1 MNSKGLKKALL
12 IGINYNADPNNK
24 LNGCINDVLSIQKQ
38 INKYYP
44 LCTNIRMLTDD
55 KPTPTTEPNRKNILD
70 GINWLLAD
78 LKPGDNIY
86 IHYSGHGGLMR
97 DRNRDETSGM
107 DSCIYPISGNK
118 IEVILDDELKA
129 LLANKIPKGCKCFVV
144 LDCCHSGTSL
154 DLRYNMN
161 CPTYGTLVI
170 TQDNKQT
177 ATNGSIILLSG
188 CTDGQTA
195 ADTVNATG
203 VPSGALTNALLD
215 IWSTHGVNIKLKH
228 LLWNIRKLLQT
239 RGYPQIPQ
247 LSCGNNLNIDSIFD
261 LN

>member
-1 MNSKGLKKALL
+1 MNNKGLKKALL
-12 IGINYNADPNNK
+12 IGINYIADPNNR
-24 LNGCINDVLSIQKQ
+24 LNGCINDVLAIQKQ
-38 INKYYP
+38 LNKYYP
-44 LCTNIRMLTDD
+44 LCTNIRILTDD
-55 KPTPTTEPNRKNILD
+55 KPNPATQPTRKNILD
-70 GINWLLAD
+70 GIAWLLAD

-107 DSCIYPISGNK
+107 DSCIYPICNNK

-129 LLANKIPKGCKCFVV
+129 LLANKIPKGCKCFAVF
-144 LDCCHSGTSL
+144 DCCHSGTSL
-154 DLRYNMN
+154 DLRYNIN
-161 CPTYGTLVI
+161 CPTYGTIVF

-177 ATNGSIILLSG
+177 ATNGSVILLSG
-188 CTDGQTA
+188 CTDAQTA
-195 ADTVNATG
+195 ADTVNKVG

-215 IWSTHGVNIKLKH
+215 IWNTYGVNIKLKH
-228 LLWNIRKLLQT
+228 LLWNMRKLLQT
-239 RGYPQIPQ
+239 QGYPQIPQ